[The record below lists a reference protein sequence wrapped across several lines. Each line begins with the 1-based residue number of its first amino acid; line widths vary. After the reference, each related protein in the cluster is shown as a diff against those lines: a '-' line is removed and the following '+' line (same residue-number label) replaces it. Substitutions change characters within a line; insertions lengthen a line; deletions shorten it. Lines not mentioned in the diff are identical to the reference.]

1 VQRLRIVERCLHV
14 FPGTGNRLFAEI
26 LGAEILGAEIL
37 RAEILGAGA
46 NRCTELLDL
55 SRGLLR
61 AGEVKV
67 IAAFDIWL
75 AARPWTCHLS
85 RAILTIR

>member
-26 LGAEILGAEIL
+26 LGAEILG
-37 RAEILGAGA
+37 AEILGAGA

>member
-1 VQRLRIVERCLHV
+1 MATSIAAWLRAAIAHRRAMPAR
-14 FPGTGNRLFAEI
+14 FSRTGNRL
-26 LGAEILGAEIL
+26 G
-37 RAEILGAGA
+37 AEILGAGA